1 LRQARRR
8 TLSAACGTKQVEV
21 WRRGQAPMTRPSVA
35 PETGSVAGPE
45 VTVVVLLDAVGAHG
59 GEFARVARCRSERR
73 RGVILGHVEDAL
85 PEVRY
90 ARSGDVEV
98 AYMLL
103 GSGAVDLV
111 LVMGWLT
118 HLEVYWDEASYRR
131 FVQRLAGFSRLI
143 LFDKRGMG
151 LSDRTT
157 VGTLEER
164 MDDVRAVMDAAGSER
179 AVLMGVSEG
188 APLSMLFAAS
198 HPERTAA
205 LIFCG
210 GEVKEVTTD
219 DWPWGQSSRDEFDQA
234 MERILAGDVPWGKP
248 TPVFFAPSRAREP
261 ALMEWLGRLERSSA
275 SPAAGV
281 AFMRMGSEI
290 DVRHVAPSI
299 HVPTLVMHTR
309 RDPIVRFEQGRWL
322 AETIPDARFVELSG
336 QDHAPWFD
344 CADEVI
350 GEVREFLTGF
360 REPSQ
365 PDQVLATVLFTDIV
379 GSTDRA
385 RTLGDRRWRDLLEQ
399 HHAAVRGVL
408 ARYRGREI
416 DTAGDGFL
424 ASFDGPA
431 RGIRCALAVLE
442 ALEHLGIPA
451 RSGLHTGECE
461 VVGDKLAGIAVHI
474 GARVAACA
482 VAGEVLVSQT
492 VRDLVA
498 GSGIDFDDRGLHE
511 LKGLAEP
518 RRLFAV
524 RAPGD
529 SLVQTPT

>member
-1 LRQARRR
+1 
-8 TLSAACGTKQVEV
+8 
-21 WRRGQAPMTRPSVA
+21 
-35 PETGSVAGPE
+35 
-45 VTVVVLLDAVGAHG
+45 
-59 GEFARVARCRSERR
+59 
-73 RGVILGHVEDAL
+73 
-85 PEVRY
+85 
-90 ARSGDVEV
+90 
-98 AYMLL
+98 
-103 GSGAVDLV
+103 
-111 LVMGWLT
+111 
-118 HLEVYWDEASYRR
+118 
-131 FVQRLAGFSRLI
+131 
-143 LFDKRGMG
+143 
-151 LSDRTT
+151 
-157 VGTLEER
+157 

-179 AVLMGVSEG
+179 AVLMGISEG
-188 APLSMLFAAS
+188 APLSMLFAAT

-210 GEVKEVTTD
+210 GEVKEVIAD
-219 DWPWGQSSRDEFDQA
+219 DWPWGQQSREDFDQG
-234 MERILAGDVPWGKP
+234 MEAILASDTWGKP
-248 TPVFFAPSRAREP
+248 SPVFFAPSRARDQS
-261 ALMEWLGRLERSSA
+261 LMEWLGRLERSSA
-275 SPAAGV
+275 TPAAGV

-309 RDPIVRFEQGRWL
+309 HDPVVAFEQGRWL
-322 AETIPDARFVELSG
+322 ADTIPDARFVELAG

-344 CADEVI
+344 GADEVI
-350 GEVREFLTGF
+350 SEVRDFLTGF
-360 REPSQ
+360 REPPQ
-365 PDQVLATVLFTDIV
+365 AEQVLATVLFTDIV

-385 RTLGDRRWRDLLEQ
+385 RALGDSRWRELLEQ
-399 HHAAVRGVL
+399 HHAAVRRVL

-416 DTAGDGFL
+416 DTAGDGFF

-431 RGIRCALAVLE
+431 RGIRCALAVLD

-461 VVGDKLAGIAVHI
+461 VVGDKLAGIAIHI
-474 GARVAACA
+474 GARIAACA
-482 VAGEVLVSQT
+482 GAGEVLVSQT

-529 SLVQTPT
+529 SPVQHPG

>member
-1 LRQARRR
+1 MRALVTGGAGFIGSHLVERLLSDGHDVVVVDNFVTGRRENLAHLDSEGLEPLDVDVRDRQA
-8 TLSAACGTKQVEV
+8 
-21 WRRGQAPMTRPSVA
+21 
-35 PETGSVAGPE
+35 VAG
-45 VTVVVLLDAVGAHG
+45 
-59 GEFARVARCRSERR
+59 
-73 RGVILGHVEDAL
+73 
-85 PEVRY
+85 
-90 ARSGDVEV
+90 
-98 AYMLL
+98 
-103 GSGAVDLV
+103 
-111 LVMGWLT
+111 
-118 HLEVYWDEASYRR
+118 
-131 FVQRLAGFSRLI
+131 
-143 LFDKRGMG
+143 
-151 LSDRTT
+151 
-157 VGTLEER
+157 
-164 MDDVRAVMDAAGSER
+164 AVMDAVGSKR
-179 AVLMGVSEG
+179 AVLMGISEG
-188 APLSMLFAAS
+188 GPLSMLFAAS
-198 HPERTAA
+198 HPERTEA

-219 DWPWGQSSRDEFDQA
+219 DWPWGESTRDEHDQL
-234 MERILAGDVPWGKP
+234 MEKILAGEITWGKP
-248 TPVFFAPSRAREP
+248 SPIFFAPSRAHDP
-261 ALMEWLGRLERSSA
+261 ALMEWLGRLERSAA
-275 SPAAGV
+275 SPAAAV

-290 DVRHVAPSI
+290 DVRHLAPSI

-309 RDPIVRFEQGRWL
+309 KDTVVPFEQGRWL
-322 AETIPDARFVELSG
+322 AKTIPDARFIELVG

-350 GEVREFLTGF
+350 GEAREFLTGF
-360 REPSQ
+360 REPTQ

-385 RTLGDRRWRDLLEQ
+385 RALGDRRWRDLLE
-399 HHAAVRGVL
+399 HHAAVRTVL

-431 RGIRCALAVLE
+431 RGIRCALAVLD

-474 GARVAACA
+474 GARVAARA
-482 VAGEVLVSQT
+482 SAGEVLVSQT

-529 SLVQTPT
+529 SPVRTPS